1 MKKVFL
7 VYAVLLVAIASTYF
21 GYIKK
26 EGKEKEAKQ
35 KALAVSNHSAA
46 LNESLEQVMNAY
58 YSMTEGFVN
67 ADTVAVNKH
76 ANELKTALENLK
88 MDDLKKDT
96 LIYETAL
103 GSWDNT
109 KNEIQGMLSDETLE
123 TKRESLNLFS
133 NELFT
138 LLLTIRYDLAKL
150 YWQECASAFGEDTP
164 GNWISKL
171 EHSINPYG
179 KKDCASVKKLINFM
193 PADSTKK

>member
-7 VYAVLLVAIASTYF
+7 VYAVLLIAIASTYF

-26 EGKEKEAKQ
+26 DDKEKEAKQ
-35 KALAVSNHSAA
+35 KALGVSKHSAA
-46 LNESLEQVMNAY
+46 FNESIEEVMNAY
-58 YSMTEGFVN
+58 YSMVEGFVK
-67 ADTVAVNKH
+67 ADTVAVNKR
-76 ANELKTALENLK
+76 ATELKTALENLK

-109 KNEIQGMLSDETLE
+109 KNEIQGMLGDETLE

-138 LLLTIRYDLAKL
+138 
-150 YWQECASAFGEDTP
+150 
-164 GNWISKL
+164 
-171 EHSINPYG
+171 
-179 KKDCASVKKLINFM
+179 
-193 PADSTKK
+193 